1 LPYAGFDLGSR
12 FGEYDYLCSM
22 GEIAA
27 ISDRIR
33 ATLTFFGRT
42 QQGGFQIRPNGKINL
57 FNPYRVLHLAPRSK
71 YLVNPRSVGQPRD
84 GDPDAAYTIYSP
96 AEGRIEFR
104 RAAYRG
110 REEDRQ
116 RGPRG
121 TPGLAIVCRNVIQI
135 RRPLLSR
142 APLAA
147 AAKSTPEIAFCRL
160 ISWRH
165 RSVHGAVFNNRRKDG
180 AMDRTMIRSIEELAE
195 SKIPALKKRYR
206 ELFGEESK
214 SSNKQ
219 FLFRRIAF
227 RLQANAG
234 GDLSERARRRI
245 GDIADDRDLRVRAPK
260 EFVARADC
268 GSPLI
273 GRTGPPKDYRLPVPG
288 TLLTRRLGDRQ
299 IVVKVLTDG
308 FEFES
313 RRYRSLSAIAR
324 EVTGTRWNG
333 LLFFGLAERRDA

>member
-1 LPYAGFDLGSR
+1 M
-12 FGEYDYLCSM
+12 ELCSTT
-22 GEIAA
+22 GE
-27 ISDRIR
+27 
-33 ATLTFFGRT
+33 RT
-42 QQGGFQIRPNGKINL
+42 
-57 FNPYRVLHLAPRSK
+57 
-71 YLVNPRSVGQPRD
+71 
-84 GDPDAAYTIYSP
+84 
-96 AEGRIEFR
+96 
-104 RAAYRG
+104 
-110 REEDRQ
+110 
-116 RGPRG
+116 
-121 TPGLAIVCRNVIQI
+121 
-135 RRPLLSR
+135 
-142 APLAA
+142 
-147 AAKSTPEIAFCRL
+147 
-160 ISWRH
+160 
-165 RSVHGAVFNNRRKDG
+165 G
-180 AMDRTMIRSIEELAE
+180 AMDKTMIRSIEELAE
-195 SKIPALKKRYR
+195 SKIPVLKKRYR